1 MMRDSQS
8 QPRPSQANLRDPRSP
23 WPRRPVS
30 PRLKTL
36 RQLRR
41 QQKQRV
47 RLLLIPLAVGLF
59 AVAIALPVQFLRRNP
74 SLDTP
79 PSRDRLSEYLTSEPQ
94 RTRHRDNPFIE
105 NNLRD
110 RPPEVRALLD
120 TIAFA
125 EGTHDDLGYRTLFT
139 FDTFRSYRD
148 HPRRVRCASH
158 HGYRLCSDAAGRY
171 QMISSTFDSV
181 AKRLQL
187 DDFSPKSQDL
197 AAVELIRW
205 RGGLSKIERG
215 DFDGAIAAI
224 RREWAS
230 LPDSGYG
237 QPQSSREEL
246 RTIYQQ
252 RLNYYQ
258 DAQDRPSR

>member
-1 MMRDSQS
+1 MMRDPQS
-8 QPRPSQANLRDPRSP
+8 QPQPPNLQAP
-23 WPRRPVS
+23 WPRRSISRRV
-30 PRLKTL
+30 KIL

-47 RLLLIPLAVGLF
+47 RLLFIPLALGLLGL
-59 AVAIALPVQFLRRNP
+59 ALTLPLRRLFESNP
-74 SLDTP
+74 TVDLP
-79 PSRDRLSEYLTSEPQ
+79 PSRDRLSEYLTLEPQ
-94 RTRHRDNPFIE
+94 RIRHQDNPFIE
-105 NNLRD
+105 NHLRD
-110 RPPEVRALLD
+110 RSPEVRALLD

-139 FDTFRSYRD
+139 FETFRSFRD
-148 HPRRVRCASH
+148 HPRRVRCASY

-171 QMISSTFDSV
+171 QIISSTFDSV
-181 AKRLQL
+181 AKHLQL
-187 DDFSPKSQDL
+187 NDFSPKSQDL

-205 RGGLSKIERG
+205 RGGLSKIEQG

-224 RREWAS
+224 GREWAS
-230 LPDSGYG
+230 LPGSGYG
-237 QPQSSREEL
+237 QPQTSREDL

-258 DAQDRPSR
+258 NRQNR

>member
-1 MMRDSQS
+1 
-8 QPRPSQANLRDPRSP
+8 
-23 WPRRPVS
+23 VS

-47 RLLLIPLAVGLF
+47 RLLLIPLTLGLLG
-59 AVAIALPVQFLRRNP
+59 VAIAVPLRRFVQPNL
-74 SLDTP
+74 SRNTSR
-79 PSRDRLSEYLTSEPQ
+79 SRDRLSEYVTSEPQ
-94 RTRHRDNPFIE
+94 RSRHRDNPFIE
-105 NNLRD
+105 NTLD
-110 RPPEVRALLD
+110 DLPPEVRALLD

-139 FDTFRSYRD
+139 FETFRSFRD
-148 HPRRVRCASH
+148 HPRRVRCASY

-187 DDFSPKSQDL
+187 NDFSPQSQDR

-205 RGGLSKIERG
+205 RGGLGKIERG

-230 LPDSGYG
+230 LPGSGYG
-237 QPQSSREEL
+237 QPQTSWEEL

-258 DAQDRPSR
+258 DTQDRPSR

>member
-1 MMRDSQS
+1 MMRDRRSQS
-8 QPRPSQANLRDPRSP
+8 HPPQPNQRATVPH
-23 WPRRPVS
+23 RPVS
-30 PRLKTL
+30 SRLKIL

-47 RLLLIPLAVGLF
+47 RLLLIPLSVGLLG
-59 AVAIALPVQFLRRNP
+59 VAIALPLRRLRRFNP
-74 SLDTP
+74 TVDLP
-79 PSRDRLSEYLTSEPQ
+79 PSRDRLSEYVTSEPQ
-94 RTRHRDNPFIE
+94 RSRHRDNPFIE
-105 NNLRD
+105 NTLD
-110 RPPEVRALLD
+110 DLPPEVRALLD

-139 FDTFRSYRD
+139 FETFRSFRD
-148 HPRRVRCASH
+148 HPRRVRCASY

-187 DDFSPKSQDL
+187 NDFSPQSQDR

-205 RGGLSKIERG
+205 RGGLGKIERG

-230 LPDSGYG
+230 LPGSGYG
-237 QPQSSREEL
+237 QPQTSWQEL

-258 DAQDRPSR
+258 DDLGRPNR